1 MFKIIQEKTKKKKYK
16 KKIIQETEERMYY
29 KIGYCEIKS
38 GFVKGPNKTSGEDK
52 VKIKTQQISKQEI

>member
-1 MFKIIQEKTKKKKYK
+1 
-16 KKIIQETEERMYY
+16 MYY